1 MTGSEGVTETLGLV
15 IVAIYTLIDGLDIFC
30 ASTFRLMLG
39 IGIVGASILT
49 DADPPM
55 PTAVDAPIPMDP
67 PKETSGALT
76 FKFKLI
82 ITGL

>member
-15 IVAIYTLIDGLDIFC
+15 IVAIFTLIDGLDIFG
-30 ASTFRLMLG
+30 ASTFRLML
-39 IGIVGASILT
+39 GIVGASILT

>member
-15 IVAIYTLIDGLDIFC
+15 IVAIFTLIDGLDIFG
-30 ASTFRLMLG
+30 ASTFRLMLC
-39 IGIVGASILT
+39 IVGALILT